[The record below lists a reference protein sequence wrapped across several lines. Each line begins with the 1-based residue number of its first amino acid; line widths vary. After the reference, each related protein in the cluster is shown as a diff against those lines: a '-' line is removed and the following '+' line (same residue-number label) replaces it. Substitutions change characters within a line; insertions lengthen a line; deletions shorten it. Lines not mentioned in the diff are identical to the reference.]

1 MKEEPYLSDD
11 RTMVPLA
18 EFLNALYPEQVI
30 STTNENGVYQVSCDA
45 IEISASD
52 GALQVTVNGTDVELD
67 APVAVDGSTVYFP
80 VRVVAEALG
89 FQVGWIDY
97 SESGNYTGG
106 VVELQK

>member
-1 MKEEPYLSDD
+1 MVDD
-11 RTMVPLA
+11 
-18 EFLNALYPEQVI
+18 N
-30 STTNENGVYQVSCDA
+30 
-45 IEISASD
+45 
-52 GALQVTVNGTDVELD
+52 
-67 APVAVDGSTVYFP
+67 TVYFP

>member
-1 MKEEPYLSDD
+1 M
-11 RTMVPLA
+11 
-18 EFLNALYPEQVI
+18 NALYPGQVI
-30 STTNENGVYQVSCDA
+30 ATLNDDGVYQISCDA
-45 IEISASD
+45 IEILASD
-52 GALQVTVNGTDVELD
+52 GTLQVTVNGMDVELD
-67 APVAVDGSTVYFP
+67 VPVVVDDNTVYFP